1 MKHLMMITMLATL
14 AFAGCA
20 KKAPGTNPTDMTAA
34 NHRRECTEHKQ
45 AAAAADQR
53 AQEASR
59 SKYPKA
65 KYPAQD
71 EAKREN
77 EIADQHAQ
85 AAKTADETV
94 VAEGGTPPA
103 HDPACD

>member
-1 MKHLMMITMLATL
+1 
-14 AFAGCA
+14 
-20 KKAPGTNPTDMTAA
+20 MTAA

-53 AQEASR
+53 AQEAGQ

-65 KYPAQD
+65 RYPAQD

-77 EIADQHAQ
+77 EIADQHAE
-85 AAKTADETV
+85 AAKEADGTA